1 MTFSMILLFNWWEK
15 EKKKRII
22 FLVVVLIH
30 FWCMAHNTR
39 DPWLDIYNSQ
49 CTIGGSATNSHDL
62 TDLQLVVENQDG
74 KNHSKRDLF
83 CPTYYN
89 YL

>member
-1 MTFSMILLFNWWEK
+1 
-15 EKKKRII
+15 
-22 FLVVVLIH
+22 
-30 FWCMAHNTR
+30 MAHNTR

-74 KNHSKRDLF
+74 KNHTKKRFILSNKLQLF
-83 CPTYYN
+83 VICIIYSFSN
-89 YL
+89 VCFLFQYLIVDWIS